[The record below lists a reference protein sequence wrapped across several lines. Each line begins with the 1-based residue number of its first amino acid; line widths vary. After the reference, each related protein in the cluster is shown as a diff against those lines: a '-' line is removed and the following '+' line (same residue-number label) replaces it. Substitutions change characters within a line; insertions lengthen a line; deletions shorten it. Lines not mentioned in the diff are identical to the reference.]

1 LRGIIELKL
10 LPPIPHRPDDSLAI
24 GFAYAGISD
33 QVHGF
38 DVDAGSPVARIT
50 RPFFE
55 ICYTAQIKSGWTLQP
70 DFQYIVHPG
79 GNVPNTS
86 GTGAVKDA
94 SVFDVRTTLNF

>member
-1 LRGIIELKL
+1 MSIRFTGGANYE
-10 LPPIPHRPDDSLAI
+10 A
-24 GFAYAGISD
+24 
-33 QVHGF
+33 
-38 DVDAGSPVARIT
+38 
-50 RPFFE
+50 FFE

-94 SVFDVRTTLNF
+94 SVFGVCTRIFERGNPRARRSRF